1 MKLRKNIASARIT
14 IASIV
19 TLAAVAMVVGTF
31 TLVPAQVLANPV
43 AKTVKGQQL
52 PDDAI
57 VIEEVKRDGDRALL
71 RIRNRTPFI
80 IIVYIGGVRIGWM
93 RPYRVGMI
101 RGLTHGYH
109 RMYAHS
115 RYGTTSWG
123 PRHVWIPGTWNLL
136 Y

>member
-1 MKLRKNIASARIT
+1 MKSKKALAT
-14 IASIV
+14 IATLVALTLAIGGV
-19 TLAAVAMVVGTF
+19 TLTARRAGADRVSVRAADG
-31 TLVPAQVLANPV
+31 N
-43 AKTVKGQQL
+43 KL

-57 VIEEVKRDGDRALL
+57 VVEEIIRDGDRATL

-80 IIVYIGGVRIGWM
+80 VMVYIGGVRIGWM

-101 RGLTHGYH
+101 RGLMNGFH
-109 RMYAHS
+109 RLYAHS

-123 PRHVWIPGTWNLL
+123 PRPVWVPGTWNLL